1 VRRLYPSHA
10 LHPWRTLTRLPTIG
24 SLTRLPT
31 IGSLTRLP
39 TIGSLTRLP
48 TIGSLT
54 RLPTIGSLTRLPT
67 VNWQLASTATRHTYS
82 RKVKVRSKRGP
93 KTGPKS
99 SSRTKKSR
107 KTSKFQKERSR
118 KRGLKWTSKTEPNS
132 TENIQSNFPPKSTKN
147 PVNSCSKCPRS
158 LITSL
163 NFICLRKFP
172 PCERS
177 EHPVP
182 P

>member
-1 VRRLYPSHA
+1 MFLFSGRGY
-10 LHPWRTLTRLPTIG
+10 
-24 SLTRLPT
+24 
-31 IGSLTRLP
+31 
-39 TIGSLTRLP
+39 
-48 TIGSLT
+48 
-54 RLPTIGSLTRLPT
+54 
-67 VNWQLASTATRHTYS
+67 WQELIESIVLSGADEASTLQFLAPYS
-82 RKVKVRSKRGP
+82 WMYRDLQCGGPTRSKSTVKSTSKIGA
-93 KTGPKS
+93 KKGPKS
-99 SSRTKKSR
+99 TSRTKKSR

-118 KRGLKWTSKTEPNS
+118 KRGQKWTSKTEPNS
-132 TENIQSNFPPKSTKN
+132 TENIQSNFPQKSTKN